1 MKKLLPIYLCAL
13 LSGCAHFQIGHVG
26 QTADSVTTAVAIYGY
41 NASEANPI
49 LSPMMSDVWGHVGLF
64 AGKML
69 LGYGIRYLPEQEC
82 RYAYQAY
89 SGIGWGAAIH
99 NVSILLGVASP
110 PMTGVILALS
120 GIYFTLISEPGAYAW
135 CTDEDQHVY
144 ADP

>member
-1 MKKLLPIYLCAL
+1 MKTCLAWIISLP
-13 LSGCAHFQIGHVG
+13 LSGCAYFPIGHIG

-49 LSPMMSDVWGHVGLF
+49 LSSMMSDVWGHVGLF
-64 AGKML
+64 AGKMA
-69 LGYGIRYLPEQEC
+69 LGYGIRYLPEKEC

-99 NVSILLGVASP
+99 NVSILLGIASP

-120 GIYFTLISEPGAYAW
+120 GIYFTLISEHGAYSW
-135 CTDEDQHVY
+135 CADEN
-144 ADP
+144 